1 MILLILSQW
10 TSPFPVNPGK
20 QTQLIVLLG
29 SVLWTM
35 HSAFGAQGWIAVQ
48 GFLHSWS
55 RHASLLG
62 QSLSSKHSGSYT
74 GTGIDCEVYEIL
86 AQTIISV

>member
-1 MILLILSQW
+1 
-10 TSPFPVNPGK
+10 
-20 QTQLIVLLG
+20 
-29 SVLWTM
+29 M

-74 GTGIDCEVYEIL
+74 GTGMFYKWVYEIFNYIIIKL
-86 AQTIISV
+86 ANVCSQWLINSKILLGVHAMP

>member
-1 MILLILSQW
+1 
-10 TSPFPVNPGK
+10 
-20 QTQLIVLLG
+20 
-29 SVLWTM
+29 M

-86 AQTIISV
+86 AQIIISVI